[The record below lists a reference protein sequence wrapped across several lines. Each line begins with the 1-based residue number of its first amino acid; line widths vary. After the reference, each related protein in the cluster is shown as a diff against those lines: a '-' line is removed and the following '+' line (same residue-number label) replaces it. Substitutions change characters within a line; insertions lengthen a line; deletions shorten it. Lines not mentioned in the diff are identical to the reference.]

1 MFLLS
6 GFRHP
11 RSLLADCGD
20 ADVGMAPGAA
30 HQRALL
36 RASTS
41 ELELVEMTQLTK
53 QELRNGGI
61 RNGLPVDSLLIED
74 GRHVTKHPD
83 HVGRELE
90 KIRWNFCSSSG
101 QSSYELFGF
110 YSKLGEQY

>member
-1 MFLLS
+1 MNLQFHDFVLFRYFSILLS

-53 QELRNGGI
+53 QELRNGGM
-61 RNGLPVDSLLIED
+61 GMAFQLI
-74 GRHVTKHPD
+74 H
-83 HVGRELE
+83 
-90 KIRWNFCSSSG
+90 C
-101 QSSYELFGF
+101 
-110 YSKLGEQY
+110 